1 MLNELTG
8 GDVNTEF
15 SIVLV
20 WNVTEGSEEGVKA
33 WFDKVLSDE
42 SYEGKFLKGPRRDI
56 CRGEL

>member
-15 SIVLV
+15 SFVLV

-42 SYEGKFLKGPRRDI
+42 SY
-56 CRGEL
+56 